1 MDATAEV
8 PRRSF
13 AFGLERAGN
22 VGLARPRLT
31 VVLVIL
37 VSILAGWGLT
47 RLKVDNSLSE
57 LFRTDTEEFRRYEE
71 IDRRFPSSE
80 YDVLVVVEGKNLL
93 KKEQLE
99 AFRRAIIDLQL
110 ADGVDGIVSMLSA
123 RGKPDATG
131 YAAPIVPD
139 ELPEGPAY
147 DAMIATLKGNEIVA
161 GKFLSDDGELALAVL
176 ALDRAA
182 VQEQGAKKIIA
193 SINDTL
199 SKELAGAGL
208 RSHLTGAP
216 VMQLEIRNAVE
227 RDQIVYNGLGLLFGA
242 IIAVIFF
249 KRVSLM
255 LLAALPPVLAVLWSL
270 GLLGWLGIE
279 LNLFLNVMTP
289 LVMVMGFADSMQ
301 MVSAIRIRL
310 REGDTKGEAV
320 RFAVRVVGPA
330 CVLAHATA
338 LLSFGALLFS
348 QSALIRTFGFA
359 GGLAVCISFV
369 AVMLV
374 LPLMG
379 ILLIRNEAKLAKDRS
394 PADGLMDSLGRLVGW
409 IVDRVV
415 HRPFLTTLVALV
427 SFGFLAYGYLQLE
440 PRYRLAD
447 QVPDREQALGATAQ
461 IDQKLTGANPV
472 HVMVEWKTGA
482 SLYSAGPMEVIGKAH
497 EVLEKE
503 AGLGNVWSLESLR
516 RWLKE
521 AGDDRPENVQK
532 FVGYLPEHLVRRFIA
547 KEGDSVLVTGRLP
560 DVDSS
565 RILPVVEKIDRALDG
580 VRTQHPDFRISVTG
594 LPAVAARNS
603 ARMISQLN
611 EALPLCVAF
620 AAVLLAIAF
629 RSVFVGLVSLLPGL
643 YPVVASGAILWA
655 MGGGLEFA
663 SVVALLVVFGLA
675 IDALIHFFNRLS
687 LEERKEPRADHAIR
701 NARVLVGPAII
712 LTTLVLAF
720 GLGVT
725 VFSDLP
731 SLRMFGFVCG
741 TTLVASLLA
750 DLVFLPGIIML
761 VRKILAA
768 PGAGL
773 TSPRPVRRAASCP
786 AITLPKTPSAPQRTL
801 PEVYWKEEP
810 GIPRSQRELRRDRP
824 VILCPRSTLQRHPRG
839 GGDPRHFATS
849 AR

>member
-1 MDATAEV
+1 MDATADP

-13 AFGLERAGN
+13 AFGLERAGFL
-22 VGLARPRLT
+22 GLDWPRLT
-31 VVLVIL
+31 VLIILLASVLAAL
-37 VSILAGWGLT
+37 GLA
-47 RLKVDNSLSE
+47 RLKVDDSLSE

-80 YDVLVVVEGKNLL
+80 YDVLVVVEGRDLL
-93 KKEQLE
+93 KRPQIE
-99 AFRRAIIDLQL
+99 AFRRAIVDLQL
-110 ADGVDGIVSMLSA
+110 ADGIDGLVSMLSA
-123 RGKPDATG
+123 RGKPDESG
-131 YAAPIVPD
+131 YAPPIVPD
-139 ELPEGPAY
+139 ELPDGPAY
-147 DAMIATLKGNEIVA
+147 DDVIAKLKANEIVA

-176 ALDRAA
+176 ALDRKA
-182 VQEQGAKKIIA
+182 VAEQGAKQIIGA
-193 SINDTL
+193 INKTL
-199 SKELAGAGL
+199 AEELAPVGL
-208 RSHLTGAP
+208 KSHLTGAP

-242 IIAVIFF
+242 TIAVIFF

-270 GLLGWLGIE
+270 GLLGWVGFK

-310 REGDTKGEAV
+310 REGDTKAQAV
-320 RFAVRVVGPA
+320 RFAVRIVGPA
-330 CVLAHATA
+330 CVLAHGVA
-338 LLSFGALLFS
+338 LLSFLALLIS
-348 QSALIRTFGFA
+348 PSALIRTFAIA
-359 GGLAVCISFV
+359 GAMAVCISFV
-369 AVMLV
+369 AVILV

-379 ILLIRNEAKLAKDRS
+379 LFIIRNEHKLARDRS
-394 PADGLMDSLGRLVGW
+394 PADRLMDGLGTLVGW

-415 HRPFLTTLVALV
+415 HWPLTTTVVALA
-427 SFGFLAYGYLQLE
+427 SFLYLGHAYLQLE

-472 HVMVEWKTGA
+472 HVMIEWKTGQ
-482 SLYSAGPMEVIGKAH
+482 SLYAPGTIEVIAKAH
-497 EVLEKE
+497 EVLEKQ

-521 AGDDRPENVQK
+521 AGDERIETVQRYVK
-532 FVGYLPEHLVRRFIA
+532 VLPEHLVRRFIA
-547 KEGDSVLVTGRLP
+547 KEENAVLVTGRLP

-565 RILPVVEKIDRALDG
+565 QILPVVEKVDRALDG
-580 VRTQHPDFRISVTG
+580 LRAAHPEFNVAVTG
-594 LPAVAARNS
+594 LPAIAARNS

-643 YPVVASGAILWA
+643 YPVVVSGAILYWLD
-655 MGGGLEFA
+655 GGLEFA

-675 IDALIHFFNRLS
+675 IDSLIHFFNRLS
-687 LEERKEPRADHAIR
+687 LEERREPRADIAIR

-731 SLRMFGFVCG
+731 SLRIFGFVCG
-741 TTLVASLLA
+741 TTLIASLIA
-750 DLVFLPGIIML
+750 DLVFLPGLIML
-761 VRKILAA
+761 VRK
-768 PGAGL
+768 
-773 TSPRPVRRAASCP
+773 V
-786 AITLPKTPSAPQRTL
+786 
-801 PEVYWKEEP
+801 W
-810 GIPRSQRELRRDRP
+810 
-824 VILCPRSTLQRHPRG
+824 RHRVVG
-839 GGDPRHFATS
+839 
-849 AR
+849 